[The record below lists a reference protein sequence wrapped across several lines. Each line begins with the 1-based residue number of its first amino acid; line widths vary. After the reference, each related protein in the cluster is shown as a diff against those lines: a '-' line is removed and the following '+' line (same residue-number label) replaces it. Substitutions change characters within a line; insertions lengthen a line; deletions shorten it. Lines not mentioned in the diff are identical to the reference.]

1 MVFMLFEAPPYAG
14 KAWKKVETGMTSIE
28 LTINCTKLCSD
39 PMPVDYFNATMTYR
53 NDSDYPLPYG
63 KFVRRTPLDK
73 EQSFFTE
80 NQVILHA
87 FKGWA
92 R

>member
-1 MVFMLFEAPPYAG
+1 MMNCPYRCEI
-14 KAWKKVETGMTSIE
+14 VER
-28 LTINCTKLCSD
+28 KY
-39 PMPVDYFNATMTYR
+39 MPVDYFNATMTYR

-87 FKGWA
+87 FQ